1 MFFDEINKQEE
12 TEMALFNAKGLSEKL
27 EGMKEKVSGAITD
40 AKLDEKFDKV
50 KQQMGD
56 GIAEMKKSYEE
67 DKAESNAA
75 KAPLE
80 GAIIRYQVIYVGGF
94 PNKPQK
100 KTDSLSLG
108 LNVMEDSFVF
118 KPENM
123 ARKQWFGD
131 ENFVVPY
138 EKVTKFEIV
147 KRQVSTAEFMLSSN
161 GDTKSLEQLNNI
173 NISYLD
179 NEGDEQMVRVEM
191 LTGTTVYAQAA
202 KCQELVDLLRE
213 KKILGKLNRESK
225 PSSDTDV
232 LAQIEKLA
240 SLKEKGL
247 ISEEEFAQKKAVL
260 LEKL

>member
-1 MFFDEINKQEE
+1 
-12 TEMALFNAKGLSEKL
+12 MALFNTKGLSEKM
-27 EGMKEKVSGAITD
+27 GQMKDKVSGAISD

-56 GIAEMKKSYEE
+56 SIADMKKSYAE

-75 KAPLE
+75 KAPVD
-80 GAIIRYQVIYVGGF
+80 GAIVRYQVIYRGGF
-94 PNKPQK
+94 PKKPQK
-100 KTDSLSLG
+100 KSDSLALG
-108 LNVMEDSFVF
+108 FNVMDDSFIF
-118 KPENM
+118 KPENL
-123 ARKQWFGD
+123 AKKEWFGE
-131 ENFVVPY
+131 ENFVIPY
-138 EKVTKFEIV
+138 DKVIKFEIV
-147 KRQVSTAEFMLSSN
+147 KRQVSTTEALLSSN

-179 NEGDEQMVRVEM
+179 DEGSEQMVRVEM
-191 LTGTTVYAQAA
+191 LTGTTVYGQAA

-213 KKILGKLNRESK
+213 KKILNKLNKEKKESTQ
-225 PSSDTDV
+225 SSGDDV

-247 ISEEEFAQKKAVL
+247 VSEEEFNKKKAIL